1 VRRRDEAVPG
11 PPRGRRR
18 RLGGDVRARVAAM
31 RSGELAGPDLAVLL
45 RLSGEVILLLKD
57 LARDP
62 RVPLRAK
69 LVAAAAAGYLMSP
82 LDVVPD
88 VLPVVGQLDD
98 LLVVVVAVRHLL
110 AAACYEVVYDLW
122 RGSDEGLAL
131 VLSLS
136 GAQAEGGWD
145 PTRGRE

>member
-1 VRRRDEAVPG
+1 MRR
-11 PPRGRRR
+11 
-18 RLGGDVRARVAAM
+18 
-31 RSGELAGPDLAVLL
+31 GELAGPDLGLLL

-69 LVAAAAAGYLMSP
+69 LAAAAAAGYLMSP

-110 AAACYEVVYDLW
+110 GAARYEVVYDLW

-131 VLSLS
+131 VLSLT
-136 GAQAEGGWD
+136 GAQAEGGSD
-145 PTRGRE
+145 PTRARGPGRE